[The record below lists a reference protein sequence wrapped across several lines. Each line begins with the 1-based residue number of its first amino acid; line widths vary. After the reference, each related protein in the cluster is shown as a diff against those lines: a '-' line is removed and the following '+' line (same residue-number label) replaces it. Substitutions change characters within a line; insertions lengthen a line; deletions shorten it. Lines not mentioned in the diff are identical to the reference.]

1 MERAENKY
9 FWFWQGGEI
18 SMIWKDCI
26 LLEQVETGEDAL
38 GNPIYDTRE
47 VKSTKARFTPW
58 TDEQISLEG
67 REVTKN
73 EQRYIIPIPFKDF
86 PVCHFAEIE
95 CKSMEITQ
103 IIDLSPRHTSI
114 QVKIYKE

>member
-1 MERAENKY
+1 
-9 FWFWQGGEI
+9 
-18 SMIWKDCI
+18 MIWKDCI
-26 LLEQVETGEDAL
+26 LLGQVETGEDAL
-38 GNPIYDTRE
+38 GNPIYDTKE
-47 VKSTKARFTPW
+47 VKATKARFTPW

-103 IIDLSPRHTSI
+103 IIDLSPRHTAI